1 METVKWK
8 KEHLTGGNELK
19 KSILDVLR
27 REYESFTG
35 AEKKIADY
43 ILSHQWESQGLG
55 IAELSGECG
64 VAVSTVS
71 VFCRK
76 LGLAGF
82 NDFKIELAR
91 ANTLSSGQVTV
102 SASTQLTPKDTA
114 QQVMSKACLRSQ
126 EILTRSAQMLDPEQ
140 VERAADLLGKAKQVL
155 LLGQGNHSTVAMM
168 AWAQFAVTSS
178 KFKTVNDSHLQTV
191 AMSTLSSEDV
201 VVYFSYTG
209 ATLEIMDAVEIIRQV
224 GAKLVL
230 VTRFSHSPAAEFADA
245 VLVFG
250 ADEGPLEFG
259 SSDALISQIY
269 VVEVLLGC
277 YRLRNVSEVVDRS
290 FVGKGI
296 AKKML

>member
-1 METVKWK
+1 M
-8 KEHLTGGNELK
+8 LK

-27 REYESFTG
+27 REYENFTG

-91 ANTLSSGQVTV
+91 ANTLTSGQVTV
-102 SASTQLTPKDTA
+102 SGSTQLQPEDRA
-114 QQVMSKACLRSQ
+114 QQVMSKACQRSQ
-126 EILTRSAQMLDPEQ
+126 EILSRSAQMLDAEQ
-140 VERAADLLGKAKQVL
+140 VEQAVELLSKAKQVL
-155 LLGQGNHSTVAMM
+155 FLGQGNHSTVAMM
-168 AWAQFAVTSS
+168 AWAQFSVTSS

-191 AMSTLSSEDV
+191 ALSTMCSEDV

-209 ATLEIMDAVEIIRQV
+209 ATLELMDAVEIIRQV
-224 GAKLVL
+224 GAKLIL

-250 ADEGPLEFG
+250 ADETPLEFG

-269 VVEVLLGC
+269 VLEVLLGC
-277 YRLRNVSEVVDRS
+277 YRLRNSNEVVDRG

-296 AKKML
+296 ARKIL

>member
-1 METVKWK
+1 
-8 KEHLTGGNELK
+8 
-19 KSILDVLR
+19 
-27 REYESFTG
+27 
-35 AEKKIADY
+35 
-43 ILSHQWESQGLG
+43 
-55 IAELSGECG
+55 
-64 VAVSTVS
+64 
-71 VFCRK
+71 
-76 LGLAGF
+76 
-82 NDFKIELAR
+82 
-91 ANTLSSGQVTV
+91 
-102 SASTQLTPKDTA
+102 
-114 QQVMSKACLRSQ
+114 
-126 EILTRSAQMLDPEQ
+126 
-140 VERAADLLGKAKQVL
+140 
-155 LLGQGNHSTVAMM
+155 M